1 MLSSSNDPCYLTLI
15 ENASGNKF
23 IGDVVWNNKTY
34 SVTVSA
40 SAVNTITAKIVC
52 TTDNISNPSN
62 VELYSFT
69 NKSKSYIGI
78 KFTDAYNGS
87 KFYCQ
92 NVYCSSTNNV
102 QFYDVKVALTNV
114 KKLNY

>member
-1 MLSSSNDPCYLTLI
+1 MLNCIALQI
-15 ENASGNKF
+15 R
-23 IGDVVWNNKTY
+23 
-34 SVTVSA
+34 
-40 SAVNTITAKIVC
+40 VNHILV
-52 TTDNISNPSN
+52 
-62 VELYSFT
+62 L
-69 NKSKSYIGI
+69 SKSYIGI